1 MISNFLKLTKIM
13 GDRWRLSFGILIAVT
28 FFVAL
33 LDTASVIIFAL
44 ATTKIEFKFITTE
57 VAAEVAT
64 IFFIFS
70 SATIRGLLQYL
81 QIKFSFLSAVT
92 LGKKIVNL
100 YLENKRVTDKSIS
113 DNRIIS
119 SITARLNTVSGNI
132 ILSALQIINFLS
144 FVFFLVLGL
153 IYFQIFT
160 LLVAL
165 ASLVTIF
172 ASIYIITKPF
182 TRKLGAKINLENTKI
197 VEKLNETTQIWNLIK
212 LRMQEGSVA
221 DTYAVLETSFRK
233 NMANVGFLTT
243 LPRFGVEI
251 VLALSLGFVLVIN
264 SNPGNMNLMDFIVF
278 GYAALRIIP
287 IVQQGYNGITLFTSG
302 SAVLTEIIEL
312 ISELETYQSKNKTDQ
327 TSLGEL
333 NSIKIDNVSSE
344 RILGSQE
351 RAIFFEINR
360 NEKIAITGA
369 SGSGKSTLLD
379 IIMGLVSIDDG
390 KVFYNGRCINSIKL
404 KSVYKQI
411 AYLPQVAPLVNGTV
425 RDNMLFGIERDFSN
439 RLFCDLVRLMGFVN
453 QAGEIDQEFLN
464 RQVGDRGKNLSGGQR
479 QRVQL
484 VNTLIADKK
493 ILILDEA
500 TSALDTNLEQNII
513 DYILHRDD
521 LTVVLIT
528 HNNKIKKKFKKIIEL
543 KR

>member
-182 TRKLGAKINLENTKI
+182 TRKLG
-197 VEKLNETTQIWNLIK
+197 
-212 LRMQEGSVA
+212 
-221 DTYAVLETSFRK
+221 
-233 NMANVGFLTT
+233 
-243 LPRFGVEI
+243 PR
-251 VLALSLGFVLVIN
+251 
-264 SNPGNMNLMDFIVF
+264 
-278 GYAALRIIP
+278 
-287 IVQQGYNGITLFTSG
+287 
-302 SAVLTEIIEL
+302 
-312 ISELETYQSKNKTDQ
+312 
-327 TSLGEL
+327 
-333 NSIKIDNVSSE
+333 
-344 RILGSQE
+344 
-351 RAIFFEINR
+351 
-360 NEKIAITGA
+360 
-369 SGSGKSTLLD
+369 
-379 IIMGLVSIDDG
+379 
-390 KVFYNGRCINSIKL
+390 
-404 KSVYKQI
+404 
-411 AYLPQVAPLVNGTV
+411 
-425 RDNMLFGIERDFSN
+425 
-439 RLFCDLVRLMGFVN
+439 
-453 QAGEIDQEFLN
+453 
-464 RQVGDRGKNLSGGQR
+464 
-479 QRVQL
+479 
-484 VNTLIADKK
+484 
-493 ILILDEA
+493 
-500 TSALDTNLEQNII
+500 
-513 DYILHRDD
+513 
-521 LTVVLIT
+521 
-528 HNNKIKKKFKKIIEL
+528 
-543 KR
+543 

>member
-1 MISNFLKLTKIM
+1 
-13 GDRWRLSFGILIAVT
+13 
-28 FFVAL
+28 
-33 LDTASVIIFAL
+33 
-44 ATTKIEFKFITTE
+44 
-57 VAAEVAT
+57 
-64 IFFIFS
+64 
-70 SATIRGLLQYL
+70 
-81 QIKFSFLSAVT
+81 
-92 LGKKIVNL
+92 
-100 YLENKRVTDKSIS
+100 
-113 DNRIIS
+113 
-119 SITARLNTVSGNI
+119 
-132 ILSALQIINFLS
+132 
-144 FVFFLVLGL
+144 
-153 IYFQIFT
+153 
-160 LLVAL
+160 
-165 ASLVTIF
+165 
-172 ASIYIITKPF
+172 
-182 TRKLGAKINLENTKI
+182 
-197 VEKLNETTQIWNLIK
+197 
-212 LRMQEGSVA
+212 
-221 DTYAVLETSFRK
+221 
-233 NMANVGFLTT
+233 MANVGFLTT

-278 GYAALRIIP
+278 GYAALCIIP

-379 IIMGLVSIDDG
+379 IIMGIVSIDDG

-411 AYLPQVAPLVNGTV
+411 AYLPQVAPLVKGTV

-464 RQVGDRGKNLSGGQR
+464 RQVGDRGKTFWRSETESSISEYFNC
-479 QRVQL
+479 
-484 VNTLIADKK
+484 
-493 ILILDEA
+493 
-500 TSALDTNLEQNII
+500 
-513 DYILHRDD
+513 
-521 LTVVLIT
+521 
-528 HNNKIKKKFKKIIEL
+528 
-543 KR
+543 